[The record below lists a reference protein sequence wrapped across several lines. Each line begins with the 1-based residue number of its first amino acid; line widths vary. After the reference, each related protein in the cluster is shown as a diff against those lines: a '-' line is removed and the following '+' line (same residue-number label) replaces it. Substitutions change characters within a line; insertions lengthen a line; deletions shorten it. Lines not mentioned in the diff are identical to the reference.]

1 MYKTNLILKLRNKID
16 NINNQRSKFWRIKL
30 IQLSWNRDKG
40 TFTKIIVWFNSTTK
54 LWPIN
59 EK

>member
-16 NINNQRSKFWRIKL
+16 KINNQSSKIWRTKL

-40 TFTKIIVWFNSTTK
+40 TKIIVWFNSTTK